1 MGGILGGMPTS
12 ASLPPPPP
20 AVSKTPLRVGGRVKP
35 PRAISMIQ
43 PTYPEIARAARIQG
57 DVVIDAVI
65 DTNGNIV
72 QMKLVSGHP
81 LLVGAAM
88 DALRRWKYEPTYLD
102 EQPVSIELNVTIHF
116 TMQ

>member
-1 MGGILGGMPTS
+1 
-12 ASLPPPPP
+12 
-20 AVSKTPLRVGGRVKP
+20 VSKAPLRVGGRVKP
-35 PRAISMIQ
+35 PRAIAM
-43 PTYPEIARAARIQG
+43 PAPVYPEIARAARIQG
-57 DVVIDAVI
+57 DVVVDAVI

-88 DALRRWKYEPTYLD
+88 EALRRWKYEPTYLD

-116 TMQ
+116 SMQ